1 MSTLRS
7 TPAAAHP
14 LFIAHGQTT
23 SGDSVAISWQ
33 GNTLSIS
40 TSFDMVGGFTNGKN
54 VFFYG
59 KSLNSA
65 SLAGGPVYYKDGVQ
79 SLLPMTT
86 EDKALSLLGVW
97 IAQSQGFTVG
107 KDIYL
112 YGEGYCRAGRSHPIF
127 YKNNSLYALPLTS
140 PNGAVQLSGVRIGP
154 AQHFIA
160 GRDIYFYGMGLDS
173 LVGGS
178 HPIYYKNGE
187 LHLLPRYCS
196 NTNAEFDD
204 ITLGANSGFSVGQ
217 DIYFYGT
224 ASNTDGSQQPFYFKN
239 GVLHS
244 LPLSTSDGKL
254 RLTNAWLY
262 KTQRPVVG
270 HDIYLYGMGFNSS
283 GQYPICYRNGVL
295 YALPMATRD
304 GRLQTDNIW
313 LNDSQCFTTAR
324 DIYFYGTGSDK
335 SGHYPVCYK
344 NGALYT
350 LPMSTQDGSIH
361 FTAVGLGPSQGFA
374 VGNNAYIYGVG
385 EDHSGRQH
393 PIYYKNGALH
403 VLPMT
408 TTDGAT
414 AFRTISLNGAQ
425 GFSLNEDV
433 YLYGEGYETTGGRR
447 PLYFKNNVLHPLPT
461 HTNDDGIVLTDVS
474 FLTSSW
480 LGCGSHLLPV
490 DEANGF

>member
-7 TPAAAHP
+7 TPAAAQP

-23 SGDSVAISWQ
+23 SGDSVAIYWR
-33 GNTLSIS
+33 GNTLSVS

-65 SLAGGPVYYKDGVQ
+65 SLAGAPVYYKDGVQ

-127 YKNNSLYALPLTS
+127 YKNNSLYALPLRS
-140 PNGAVQLSGVRIGP
+140 PNGAVQLFGVRIGP
-154 AQHFIA
+154 TQHFA
-160 GRDIYFYGMGLDS
+160 VGRDIYFYGMGLDS

-295 YALPMATRD
+295 YALPTATRD
-304 GRLQTDNIW
+304 GRLQ
-313 LNDSQCFTTAR
+313 A
-324 DIYFYGTGSDK
+324 
-335 SGHYPVCYK
+335 
-344 NGALYT
+344 
-350 LPMSTQDGSIH
+350 GSIH
-361 FTAVGLGPSQGFA
+361 FTDVGFGPSQGFA

-385 EDHSGRQH
+385 EDHSGQQH

-480 LGCGSHLLPV
+480 LGCGSHLLPM

>member
-7 TPAAAHP
+7 TPAAAQP

-23 SGDSVAISWQ
+23 SGDSVAIYWR
-33 GNTLSIS
+33 GNTLSVS

-65 SLAGGPVYYKDGVQ
+65 SLAGAPVYYKDGVQ

-86 EDKALSLLGVW
+86 KDKALSLLGVW

-127 YKNNSLYALPLTS
+127 YKNNSLYALPLRS
-140 PNGAVQLSGVRIGP
+140 PNGAVQLFGVRIGP
-154 AQHFIA
+154 TQHFA
-160 GRDIYFYGMGLDS
+160 VGRDIYFYGMGLDS

-295 YALPMATRD
+295 YALPTATRD
-304 GRLQTDNIW
+304 GRLQ
-313 LNDSQCFTTAR
+313 A
-324 DIYFYGTGSDK
+324 
-335 SGHYPVCYK
+335 
-344 NGALYT
+344 
-350 LPMSTQDGSIH
+350 GSIH
-361 FTAVGLGPSQGFA
+361 FTDVGFGPSQGFA

-385 EDHSGRQH
+385 EDHSGQQH

-480 LGCGSHLLPV
+480 LGCGSHLLPM